1 MKPYTIRTIRNR
13 KTELNDD
20 LYNRI
25 LNCKFDQATHHI
37 KKEPK
42 PVQDLIL
49 ALAMVLQNIGWEQT
63 KQGLTDYGLNW
74 EDIREEDLRTILK
87 HALANINYTGPMPLL
102 EGE

>member
-1 MKPYTIRTIRNR
+1 MKQYTLGTIRNR
-13 KTELNDD
+13 KTKLNSD

-25 LNCKFDQATHHI
+25 LNCKFDQATQYT

-42 PVQDLIL
+42 PVKELIF
-49 ALAMVLQNIGWEQT
+49 ALARVLQNIGWEET
-63 KQGLTDYGLNW
+63 KQDLTDYGLNW

-87 HALANINYTGPMPLL
+87 HALANINYTGDMPLL